1 MEQSG
6 RAEPDPDEAA
16 LKGKEPDPDESG
28 PHDLVDKTERYT
40 DRSQQVLTEKHEP
53 DPDELRAEPDPD
65 EAHIPMVT
73 QDNIACVGNIQEPDP
88 DEGIC
93 TASSYEEPD
102 PDEALMSIRKDQE
115 PDPDEALMSV
125 HKDQEPDPDEALISM
140 HKDQEPDPD
149 DGIESGR
156 EEFTSQGMDI
166 DVVDDELVRIQNA
179 TAGILS
185 RLRSAIATLK
195 EQASPA
201 DTTVAIQTLFTI
213 LR

>member
-16 LKGKEPDPDESG
+16 LKGKEPDPDELG
-28 PHDLVDKTERYT
+28 PHDLVDKAERYT
-40 DRSQQVLTEKHEP
+40 DSSQQVLTEKHEP

-73 QDNIACVGNIQEPDP
+73 QDNIACVGNNQEPDP
-88 DEGIC
+88 DEGLC

-115 PDPDEALMSV
+115 PDPDEALISMR
-125 HKDQEPDPDEALISM
+125 KDQEPDPDE
-140 HKDQEPDPD
+140 
-149 DGIESGR
+149 GIESGR
-156 EEFTSQGMDI
+156 EEFNSQGMDI

-185 RLRSAIATLK
+185 RLQSAIATLK